1 MPTGNEPCRPLWADI
16 DLTALAHNL
25 ALVRRLAGRR
35 RLIASVKANAYGHG
49 VVTIARELARLGV
62 DILWTGSSDEAL
74 AIRAAGIDA
83 RILLFGGYLP
93 GDIPVLLR
101 HGLTPTIY
109 DRAGAQAVSAA
120 AAGPTPVY
128 LKVDSG
134 LGRLGVPVADAGEL
148 VAEIAALPRVVIEG
162 IYTHLP
168 FGDAAGRDEARMQA
182 ETFASLL
189 RRLAA
194 QGIDPPVT
202 QVWASSGLLA
212 QLPDA
217 CNAVCVGHLLYGL
230 SPVSREV
237 ASAGELRPVMRA
249 IKTRL
254 IHVVHRSAGAAQAG
268 AYGLRNARVTGVVPL
283 GLGDGMRNAVAGQSM
298 SMLVRGRR
306 APVLGVSLEHTT
318 LDLTGIESA
327 QVGDEAILVGRS
339 DGLANSFRDLAR
351 WFGCGELE
359 ALMTFSG
366 RLQTLQIDPQI
377 GIECRR

>member
-1 MPTGNEPCRPLWADI
+1 MLMGTETLRPLWADI
-16 DLTALAHNL
+16 DLAALAHNL
-25 ALVRRLAGRR
+25 TLVRRLAGRR

-49 VVTIARELARLGV
+49 AVKVARELARLGV
-62 DILWTGSSDEAL
+62 DTLWTGSIDEAL

-93 GDIPVLLR
+93 DDIPALLR
-101 HGLTPTIY
+101 HGLTPTIH
-109 DRAGAQAVSAA
+109 DRAGAQAVSVA

-128 LKVDSG
+128 VKIDSG
-134 LGRLGVPVADAGEL
+134 LGRLGVPVADADEL
-148 VAEIAALPRVVIEG
+148 VEEIAGLPRVVIEG

-168 FGDAAGRDEARMQA
+168 FGDAAGRDEARVQA
-182 ETFASLL
+182 EAFAALL

-194 QGIDPPVT
+194 KGIEPPVT

-237 ASAGELRPVMRA
+237 ASADELRQVMRS

-254 IHVVHRSAGAAQAG
+254 IHVVHRSAGEAQAG
-268 AYGLRNARVTGVVPL
+268 AYGMRNAQVTGVVPL
-283 GLGDGMRNAVAGQSM
+283 GLGDGMRNAIAGQSM

-327 QVGDEAILVGRS
+327 QVGDEAVLVGRC

-359 ALMTFSG
+359 AVMTFSG
-366 RLQTLQIDPQI
+366 HLQTLQTDPQ
-377 GIECRR
+377 G

>member
-1 MPTGNEPCRPLWADI
+1 MLMGSETLRPSWADI
-16 DLTALAHNL
+16 DLAALAHNL

-35 RLIASVKANAYGHG
+35 RLIASVKANAYGHDA
-49 VVTIARELARLGV
+49 VAVAREFARLGV
-62 DILWTGSSDEAL
+62 DVLWTGSIDEAL

-93 GDIPVLLR
+93 DDIPALLR
-101 HGLTPTIY
+101 HGLTPTVY

-120 AAGPTPVY
+120 AAVPTPVY

-134 LGRLGVPVADAGEL
+134 LGRLGVPIADAGEL
-148 VAEIAALPRVVIEG
+148 VEEIAALPRVVIEG

-168 FGDAAGRDEARMQA
+168 FCDAAGRDEARVQA
-182 ETFASLL
+182 EAFAALL
-189 RRLAA
+189 QRLAA
-194 QGIDPPVT
+194 KGIDPPVT
-202 QVWASSGLLA
+202 QLWASSGLLA

-237 ASAGELRPVMRA
+237 ASADELRPVMRA

-254 IHVVHRSAGAAQAG
+254 IHVVHRSAGEARDG
-268 AYGLRNARVTGVVPL
+268 AYGMRNAQVTGVVPL
-283 GLGDGMRNAVAGQSM
+283 GLGDGMRNAIAGQSM
-298 SMLVRGRR
+298 SMLVHGRR
-306 APVLGVSLEHTT
+306 AAVLGVSLEHTT

-339 DGLANSFRDLAR
+339 DDIANSFQDLAR

-359 ALMTFSG
+359 AVMSFSG
-366 RLQTLQIDPQI
+366 RLQALQIDPQ
-377 GIECRR
+377 G

>member
-1 MPTGNEPCRPLWADI
+1 MLMGTETLRPLWADI
-16 DLTALAHNL
+16 DLAALAHNL
-25 ALVRRLAGRR
+25 TLVRCLAGRR

-49 VVTIARELARLGV
+49 AVTVARELARLGV
-62 DILWTGSSDEAL
+62 DTLWTGSIDEAL

-93 GDIPVLLR
+93 DDIPALLR
-101 HGLTPTIY
+101 YGLTPTIH
-109 DRAGAQAVSAA
+109 DRAGAQAVSAT

-128 LKVDSG
+128 VKIDSG
-134 LGRLGVPVADAGEL
+134 LGRLGVPVADADEL
-148 VAEIAALPRVVIEG
+148 VEEIAALPWVVIEG

-168 FGDAAGRDEARMQA
+168 FGDAVGRDEARVQA
-182 ETFASLL
+182 EAFAALL

-194 QGIDPPVT
+194 KGIDPLVT

-212 QLPDA
+212 QLPDV

-237 ASAGELRPVMRA
+237 ASADELRPVMRS

-254 IHVVHRSAGAAQAG
+254 IHVVHRSAGEARDG
-268 AYGLRNARVTGVVPL
+268 AYGMRNAQVTGVVPL

-306 APVLGVSLEHTT
+306 VPVLGVSLEHTT

-327 QVGDEAILVGRS
+327 QVGDEAVLVGRS
-339 DGLANSFRDLAR
+339 DGLATGVQDLAR
-351 WFGCGELE
+351 WFGCSELE

-366 RLQTLQIDPQI
+366 RLRALQIDPQ
-377 GIECRR
+377 G